1 MKFKKIVA
9 LSLTMV
15 MSVGLLVGCGS
26 NKDTASEGTSS
37 DDKVKIGMITDV
49 GGINDESFNQSSWEG
64 LQNVQKELG
73 EDKVEVKV
81 LESRQD
87 ADYDSNIDQFIDQ
100 EMDLIIGVGYKLEK
114 AIGKAAEAYPE
125 QQFAIVDFAYEKQPE
140 NVTSLLFEDNA
151 SAYLTG
157 LIAGKMTKTD
167 KVGFI
172 GGMEGVVISKFENG
186 FKAGVK
192 DANPNAKVSVQYANS
207 FTDQALGKSIA
218 NQMIK
223 NGVDVVFP
231 AAGAVGIGAI
241 EAVKENDKMAIGV
254 DRDQNSLAPDH
265 VITSAMKNIDVAVGN
280 LAKSFVDGSYKPG
293 EVIIGSL
300 ATGGVGIAPT
310 SDKNVPADVL
320 EYVESKTKEIVDGK
334 IKVPATEEEY
344 KELYEK

>member
-1 MKFKKIVA
+1 MKLKKLVA

-26 NKDTASEGTSS
+26 KKDEASK
-37 DDKVKIGMITDV
+37 DVVKIGMITDV
-49 GGINDESFNQSSWEG
+49 GGVHDESFNQSSWEG
-64 LQNVQKELG
+64 LQAVEKELG
-73 EDKVEVKV
+73 KDKIEVKV
-81 LESRQD
+81 LESKQD
-87 ADYDSNIDQFIDQ
+87 SDYTPNIEQFVDD

-114 AIGKAAEAYPE
+114 AIEKASKDYPD
-125 QQFAIVDFAYEKQPE
+125 QQFAIIDCAYETQPE

-157 LIAGKMTKTD
+157 LIAGKMTKTNE
-167 KVGFI
+167 VGFI

-192 DANPNAKVSVQYANS
+192 DANEKAKISVQYANS
-207 FTDQALGKSIA
+207 FSDQALGKSIA

-231 AAGAVGIGAI
+231 AAGAVGTGAI
-241 EAVKENDKMAIGV
+241 ESVKENGKMAIGV
-254 DRDQNSLAPDH
+254 DRDQNELAPDN

-280 LAKSFVDGSYKPG
+280 LAKAFVDGSYKSG

-320 EYVESKTKEIVDGK
+320 EYVEAKTKEIVDGK
-334 IKVPATEEEY
+334 IKVPATDEEY

>member
-1 MKFKKIVA
+1 MKLKKLVA
-9 LSLTMV
+9 LSLTMI

-26 NKDTASEGTSS
+26 NKDAAS

-49 GGINDESFNQSSWEG
+49 GGVHDESFNQSSWEG
-64 LQNVQKELG
+64 LQAVEKELG
-73 EDKVEVKV
+73 KDKIEVKV
-81 LESRQD
+81 LESTQD

-114 AIGKAAEAYPE
+114 AIAKASKAYPE
-125 QQFAIVDFAYEKQPE
+125 QQFAIVDHAYETQPE

-157 LIAGKMTKTD
+157 LIAGKMTKTN

-192 DANPNAKVSVQYANS
+192 DANPDAEISVQYANS
-207 FTDQALGKSIA
+207 FSDQALGKSIA

-223 NGVDVVFP
+223 NGVDVVFS
-231 AAGAVGIGAI
+231 AAGAVGTGAI

-280 LAKSFVDGSYKPG
+280 LAKDFVDGSYKSG

-310 SDKNVPADVL
+310 SEKNVPKEVL
-320 EYVESKTKEIVDGK
+320 EYVEAQTKEIVDGK
-334 IKVPATEEEY
+334 IKVPATDEEY

>member
-1 MKFKKIVA
+1 MKLKKLVA

-26 NKDTASEGTSS
+26 NKDEASK
-37 DDKVKIGMITDV
+37 KVVKVGMITDV
-49 GGINDESFNQSSWEG
+49 GGVHDESFNQSSWEG
-64 LQNVQKELG
+64 LQAVEKELG
-73 EDKVEVKV
+73 KDKIEVKV

-87 ADYDSNIDQFIDQ
+87 SDYDSNIDQFIDQ
-100 EMDLIIGVGYKLEK
+100 EMDLIIGVGYKLDKAIEK
-114 AIGKAAEAYPE
+114 ASKAYPK
-125 QQFAIVDFAYEKQPE
+125 QQFAIIDFAYEKQPE

-151 SAYLTG
+151 SSYLTG
-157 LIAGKMTKTD
+157 LIAGKMTKTN

-172 GGMEGVVISKFENG
+172 GGMKGVVISKFENG

-192 DANPNAKVSVQYANS
+192 DANPKAKISVQYANS
-207 FTDQALGKSIA
+207 FSDQALGKSIA
-218 NQMIK
+218 NSMIK

-231 AAGAVGIGAI
+231 AAGAVGTGAI
-241 EAVKENDKMAIGV
+241 ESVKENGKMAIGV
-254 DRDQNSLAPDH
+254 DRDQNSLAPDN
-265 VITSAMKNIDVAVGN
+265 VITSAMKNIDVAVGD

-320 EYVESKTKEIVDGK
+320 EYVKGKTKEIVDGK
-334 IKVPATEEEY
+334 IKVPATDKEY

>member
-1 MKFKKIVA
+1 MKLKKLVA

-26 NKDTASEGTSS
+26 NKDEASK
-37 DDKVKIGMITDV
+37 KVVKVGMITDV
-49 GGINDESFNQSSWEG
+49 GGVHDESFNQSSWEG
-64 LQNVQKELG
+64 LQAVEKELG
-73 EDKVEVKV
+73 KDKIEVKV
-81 LESRQD
+81 LESKQD
-87 ADYDSNIDQFIDQ
+87 SDYDSNIDQFIDQ
-100 EMDLIIGVGYKLEK
+100 EMDLIIGVGYKLDKAIEK
-114 AIGKAAEAYPE
+114 ASKAYPK
-125 QQFAIVDFAYEKQPE
+125 QQFAIIDFAYEKQPE

-151 SAYLTG
+151 SSYLTG
-157 LIAGKMTKTD
+157 LIAGKMTKTN

-172 GGMEGVVISKFENG
+172 GGMKGVVISKFENG

-192 DANPNAKVSVQYANS
+192 DANPKAKISVQYANS
-207 FTDQALGKSIA
+207 FSDQALGKSIA
-218 NQMIK
+218 NSMIK

-231 AAGAVGIGAI
+231 AAGAVGTGAI
-241 EAVKENDKMAIGV
+241 ESVKENGKMAIGV
-254 DRDQNSLAPDH
+254 DRDQNSLAPDN

-280 LAKSFVDGSYKPG
+280 LAKSFVDGSYKSG

-320 EYVESKTKEIVDGK
+320 EYVKDKTKEIVDGK
-334 IKVPATEEEY
+334 IKVPATDKEY

>member
-1 MKFKKIVA
+1 MKFKKLVA
-9 LSLTMV
+9 LSLTMI

-26 NKDTASEGTSS
+26 SEDTSS

-49 GGINDESFNQSSWEG
+49 GGIHDESFNQSSWEG
-64 LQNVQKELG
+64 LQAVEKELG
-73 EDKVEVKV
+73 KDKIEVKV
-81 LESRQD
+81 LESHQD

-114 AIGKAAEAYPE
+114 AIGKASKAYPD
-125 QQFAIVDFAYEKQPE
+125 QQFAIVDHAYKTQPE

-157 LIAGKMTKTD
+157 LIAGKMTKTN

-192 DANPNAKVSVQYANS
+192 DSNPEAKISVQYANS

-231 AAGAVGIGAI
+231 AAGAVGTGAI

-254 DRDQNSLAPDH
+254 DRDQNSLAPDN

-280 LAKSFVDGSYKPG
+280 LAKSFVDGSYKSG

-310 SDKNVPADVL
+310 SDKNVPAKIL
-320 EYVESKTKEIVDGK
+320 EYVESQTKEIVDGK
-334 IKVPATEEEY
+334 IKVPATDEEY

>member
-1 MKFKKIVA
+1 MKFKKLVA

-15 MSVGLLVGCGS
+15 MSAGLLVGCGS
-26 NKDTASEGTSS
+26 SNDEVSS
-37 DDKVKIGMITDV
+37 GDQVKIGMITDV
-49 GGINDESFNQSSWEG
+49 GGVNDESFNQSSWEG
-64 LQNVQKELG
+64 LQAVQKELG
-73 EDKVEVKV
+73 EDKIEVQV
-81 LESRQD
+81 LESTQD

-114 AIGKAAEAYPE
+114 AIEKASKAYPE
-125 QQFAIVDFAYEKQPE
+125 QKFAIVDCAYQTQPE

-192 DANPNAKVSVQYANS
+192 DANPKAEISVQYANNFS
-207 FTDQALGKSIA
+207 DQALGKSIA

-241 EAVKENDKMAIGV
+241 EAVKENNKMAIGV
-254 DRDQNSLAPDH
+254 DRDQNNLAPDN

-280 LAKSFVDGSYKPG
+280 LAKSFVDGTYESGK
-293 EVIIGSL
+293 VIIGSL
-300 ATGGVGIAPT
+300 ATGGVGISPT
-310 SDKNVPADVL
+310 SDKNVPAEIL
-320 EYVESKTKEIVDGK
+320 EYVEAQTKEIVDGK
-334 IKVPATEEEY
+334 IKVPANEKEY
-344 KELYEK
+344 QELYEK

>member
-1 MKFKKIVA
+1 MKLKKLVA
-9 LSLTMV
+9 LSLTMI

-26 NKDTASEGTSS
+26 NEDAAS

-49 GGINDESFNQSSWEG
+49 GGVNDESFNQSSWEG
-64 LQNVQKELG
+64 LQAVEKELG
-73 EDKVEVKV
+73 KDKIEVKV
-81 LESRQD
+81 LESTQD

-114 AIGKAAEAYPE
+114 AIAKASKAYPE
-125 QQFAIVDFAYEKQPE
+125 QQFAIVDHAYETQPE

-157 LIAGKMTKTD
+157 LIAGKMTKTN

-186 FKAGVK
+186 FKAGAK
-192 DANPNAKVSVQYANS
+192 DANPDVEVSVQYANS
-207 FTDQALGKSIA
+207 FSDQALGKSIA

-223 NGVDVVFP
+223 NSVDVVFS
-231 AAGAVGIGAI
+231 AAGAVGTGAI

-280 LAKSFVDGSYKPG
+280 LAKAFVDGSYKSG

-310 SDKNVPADVL
+310 SEKNVPKEVL
-320 EYVESKTKEIVDGK
+320 EYVEAQTKEIIDGK
-334 IKVPATEEEY
+334 IKVPATDEEY

>member
-1 MKFKKIVA
+1 MKLKKLVA

-26 NKDTASEGTSS
+26 KKDEASE
-37 DDKVKIGMITDV
+37 KVVKIGMITDV
-49 GGINDESFNQSSWEG
+49 GGVHDESFNQSSWEG
-64 LQNVQKELG
+64 LQAVEKELG
-73 EDKVEVKV
+73 KDKIEVKV
-81 LESRQD
+81 LESKQD
-87 ADYDSNIDQFIDQ
+87 SDYDSNIDQFIDQ
-100 EMDLIIGVGYKLEK
+100 EMDLIIGVGYKLDKSIEK
-114 AIGKAAEAYPE
+114 ASKAYPK
-125 QQFAIVDFAYEKQPE
+125 QQFAIIDYAYEKQPE

-151 SAYLTG
+151 SSYLTG
-157 LIAGKMTKTD
+157 LIAGKMTKTN

-172 GGMEGVVISKFENG
+172 GGMKGVVISKFENG

-192 DANPNAKVSVQYANS
+192 DANPKAKISVQYANS
-207 FTDQALGKSIA
+207 FSDQALGKSIA
-218 NQMIK
+218 NSMIK

-231 AAGAVGIGAI
+231 AAGAVGTGAI
-241 EAVKENDKMAIGV
+241 ESVKENGKMAIGV
-254 DRDQNSLAPDH
+254 DRDQNSLAPDN

-280 LAKSFVDGSYKPG
+280 LAKSFVDGSYKSG

-320 EYVESKTKEIVDGK
+320 EYVKAKTKEIVDGK
-334 IKVPATEEEY
+334 IKVPATDKEY

>member
-1 MKFKKIVA
+1 MKLKKLVA
-9 LSLTMV
+9 LSLTMI

-26 NKDTASEGTSS
+26 NEDAAS

-49 GGINDESFNQSSWEG
+49 GGVNDESFNQSSWEG
-64 LQNVQKELG
+64 LQAVEKELG
-73 EDKVEVKV
+73 KDKIEVKV
-81 LESRQD
+81 LESTQD

-114 AIGKAAEAYPE
+114 AIAKASKAYPE
-125 QQFAIVDFAYEKQPE
+125 QQFAIVDHAYETQPE

-157 LIAGKMTKTD
+157 LIAGKMTKTN

-192 DANPNAKVSVQYANS
+192 DANPDAEISVQYANS
-207 FTDQALGKSIA
+207 FSDQALGKSIA

-223 NGVDVVFP
+223 NDVDVVFS
-231 AAGAVGIGAI
+231 AAGAVGTGAI

-280 LAKSFVDGSYKPG
+280 LAKAFVDGSYKSG

-310 SDKNVPADVL
+310 SEKNVPKEVL
-320 EYVESKTKEIVDGK
+320 EYVEAQTKEIVDGK
-334 IKVPATEEEY
+334 IKVPATDEEY

>member
-1 MKFKKIVA
+1 MKLKKLVA

-26 NKDTASEGTSS
+26 NKDEAS
-37 DDKVKIGMITDV
+37 KKVVKIGMITDV
-49 GGINDESFNQSSWEG
+49 GGVHDESFNQSSWEG
-64 LQNVQKELG
+64 LQAVEKELG
-73 EDKVEVKV
+73 KDKIEVKV
-81 LESRQD
+81 LESKQD
-87 ADYDSNIDQFIDQ
+87 SDYDSNIDQFIDQ
-100 EMDLIIGVGYKLEK
+100 EMDLIIGVGYKLDKAIEK
-114 AIGKAAEAYPE
+114 ASKAYPD
-125 QQFAIVDFAYEKQPE
+125 QQFAIIDYAYEKQPE

-151 SAYLTG
+151 SSYLTG
-157 LIAGKMTKTD
+157 LIAGKMTKTN

-172 GGMEGVVISKFENG
+172 GGMKGVVISKFENG

-192 DANPNAKVSVQYANS
+192 DANPKAKISVQYANS
-207 FTDQALGKSIA
+207 FSDQALGKSIA
-218 NQMIK
+218 NSMIK

-231 AAGAVGIGAI
+231 AAGAVGTGAI
-241 EAVKENDKMAIGV
+241 ESVKENGKMAIGV
-254 DRDQNSLAPDH
+254 DRDQNGLAPDN

-280 LAKSFVDGSYKPG
+280 LAKSFVDGSYKSG

-320 EYVESKTKEIVDGK
+320 EYVDAKTKEIVDGK
-334 IKVPATEEEY
+334 IKVPATDKEY